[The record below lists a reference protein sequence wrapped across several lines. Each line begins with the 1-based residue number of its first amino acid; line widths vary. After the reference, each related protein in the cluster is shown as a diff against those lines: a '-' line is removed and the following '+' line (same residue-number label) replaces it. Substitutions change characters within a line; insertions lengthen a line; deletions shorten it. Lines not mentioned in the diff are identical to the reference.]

1 MKKIQIPHFSP
12 FPRKSPRMC
21 DMIRGKTSCPRTYF
35 HTRFTFLMIRSCSR
49 EKLFH
54 PFGPKTFSSFPVPEV
69 ITNKSRIELHFGFF
83 LEVKEAKN
91 GEKNLRRKRHPLL
104 RTRSV
109 GKRASIFFF
118 SQWWWWSCGASRAS
132 SYYRKV
138 HTCGWLVSSWVVILL
153 PRKPSRWLLRC
164 SGMEKSKD
172 DWLGFPRSFLDILNR

>member
-83 LEVKEAKN
+83 FRSERSKKWGKESSKKKTSIASHKERR
-91 GEKNLRRKRHPLL
+91 EKSQH
-104 RTRSV
+104 
-109 GKRASIFFF
+109 FFF
-118 SQWWWWSCGASRAS
+118 FAMMVMILWCVACLLLLQESTH
-132 SYYRKV
+132 V
-138 HTCGWLVSSWVVILL
+138 WVV
-153 PRKPSRWLLRC
+153 
-164 SGMEKSKD
+164 GE
-172 DWLGFPRSFLDILNR
+172 